1 AEANVRRLGQL
12 LGPVLLLLE
21 GSAGGLLHDAEVG
34 GAELAGLEVLE
45 RRLPLGAEA
54 GEVREQELLL
64 ELADD
69 TAARE
74 VGDERRLR
82 VPLEG
87 AVARVDVLEG
97 HREARVALALKR
109 DAGGLLLPIAEI
121 LLKLLHVADGPGFLL
136 LVELPDVVV
145 PAAGAGDLSPLEGR
159 LVAQETLAVV
169 ELFAVQADPL
179 GVE

>member
-1 AEANVRRLGQL
+1 GVVAERAEGAAHGGVHVAAEVLVPAAGAEANVRRLGQL

-69 TAARE
+69 TTARE

-87 AVARVDVLEG
+87 AVARVD
-97 HREARVALALKR
+97 
-109 DAGGLLLPIAEI
+109 
-121 LLKLLHVADGPGFLL
+121 
-136 LVELPDVVV
+136 
-145 PAAGAGDLSPLEGR
+145 
-159 LVAQETLAVV
+159 
-169 ELFAVQADPL
+169 
-179 GVE
+179 